1 MGVRLRHA
9 SREVQDLGGR
19 LSNTRII
26 CPRVEDTLGKLRII
40 LHRSGMLER
49 FQVESSGARG
59 WVCGLS
65 ACRGFSRPPRL
76 RRVRA
81 MGVVAR
87 RWILRHESRPYGAQ
101 QSRKLRNVGNHD
113 GGTPSA
119 RTLCALFSCLKR
131 TRSKG
136 RVRRVPA
143 AAVIPAARVV
153 LIIIESK
160 TSVAGR
166 VDSWVNPTA
175 QRLEFRGDRPT
186 RDRERREVLLG

>member
-1 MGVRLRHA
+1 
-9 SREVQDLGGR
+9 
-19 LSNTRII
+19 
-26 CPRVEDTLGKLRII
+26 
-40 LHRSGMLER
+40 MLECFR
-49 FQVESSGARG
+49 AQSSGARG

-65 ACRGFSRPPRL
+65 ARRGFNRPPSL

-119 RTLCALFSCLKR
+119 SALRSLFFCLKNR
-131 TRSKG
+131 RSKG

-153 LIIIESK
+153 LILIESK
-160 TSVAGR
+160 TSAAGLVNAWVNRAAQRSEFR
-166 VDSWVNPTA
+166 VDCQA
-175 QRLEFRGDRPT
+175 
-186 RDRERREVLLG
+186 RDRERLEGRRG

>member
-1 MGVRLRHA
+1 
-9 SREVQDLGGR
+9 
-19 LSNTRII
+19 
-26 CPRVEDTLGKLRII
+26 
-40 LHRSGMLER
+40 
-49 FQVESSGARG
+49 
-59 WVCGLS
+59 
-65 ACRGFSRPPRL
+65 
-76 RRVRA
+76 

-119 RTLCALFSCLKR
+119 DTLCPLFSFLKS

-166 VDSWVNPTA
+166 IDSWVNRTA
-175 QRLEFRGDRPT
+175 QRFEFRGDRPT

>member
-1 MGVRLRHA
+1 
-9 SREVQDLGGR
+9 
-19 LSNTRII
+19 
-26 CPRVEDTLGKLRII
+26 
-40 LHRSGMLER
+40 
-49 FQVESSGARG
+49 
-59 WVCGLS
+59 
-65 ACRGFSRPPRL
+65 
-76 RRVRA
+76 

-119 RTLCALFSCLKR
+119 DTLCPLFSFLKS

-166 VDSWVNPTA
+166 DRKST
-175 QRLEFRGDRPT
+175 RLNSSH
-186 RDRERREVLLG
+186 RRL

>member
-1 MGVRLRHA
+1 
-9 SREVQDLGGR
+9 
-19 LSNTRII
+19 
-26 CPRVEDTLGKLRII
+26 
-40 LHRSGMLER
+40 MLER
-49 FQVESSGARG
+49 FQVDSSGARG

-113 GGTPSA
+113 GGTPSVY
-119 RTLCALFSCLKR
+119 TMCSLFSSLKSS
-131 TRSKG
+131 RSKG

-153 LIIIESK
+153 LIIIEPK
-160 TSVAGR
+160 ASVAGR
-166 VDSWVNPTA
+166 ANLRVNRAA
-175 QRLEFRGDRPT
+175 QRSECRRHCPAW
-186 RDRERREVLLG
+186 DRERVKVLPG

>member
-9 SREVQDLGGR
+9 SREVQDLGRR
-19 LSNTRII
+19 LSNTRIT
-26 CPRVEDTLGKLRII
+26 CPRMGDNLGKLRITS
-40 LHRSGMLER
+40 HRSGSLER
-49 FQVESSGARG
+49 LQAESSGVRG

-65 ACRGFSRPPRL
+65 ACRGCNRPPRL

-87 RWILRHESRPYGAQ
+87 RWILRHESRSYGTQ

-119 RTLCALFSCLKR
+119 RTLCALFSRLKNG
-131 TRSKG
+131 RSKG

-153 LIIIESK
+153 LILIESK
-160 TSVAGR
+160 TSVAGP
-166 VDSWVNPTA
+166 VDAWVNRIA
-175 QRLEFRGDRPT
+175 
-186 RDRERREVLLG
+186 